1 MKIVKFIAVVVGIS
15 LFLAGCAPSLATQ
28 IDLSIS
34 MSPSNIV
41 VNMGNSLQQKATIT
55 WEINNRSKITTDQS
69 RYELSIGYARKGA
82 FSTEV
87 IAKLDETFA
96 AGATK
101 KGTYEHT
108 FGAREGMDGDY
119 ELHFTLMEKNPDGS
133 FSILKEATP
142 FPFTLKWEK

>member
-1 MKIVKFIAVVVGIS
+1 MKTVKFLVVAMGIS

-34 MSPSNIV
+34 MPSSDIV
-41 VNMGNSLQQKATIT
+41 VNMKNGLQQKATIT
-55 WEINNRSKITTDQS
+55 WEVNNRSKITPDKS
-69 RYELSIGYARKGA
+69 SYRLSVGYARKGA
-82 FSTEV
+82 TSTE
-87 IAKLDETFA
+87 IITELDETFA
-96 AGATK
+96 AGATT

-119 ELHFTLMEKNPDGS
+119 ELRFTLMKKNADGS
-133 FSILKEATP
+133 FSVLKEATP

>member
-1 MKIVKFIAVVVGIS
+1 MNTVKFLVVAMGIS
-15 LFLAGCAPSLATQ
+15 LFLAGCAHSLATQ

-34 MSPSNIV
+34 MSPSDIV
-41 VNMGNSLQQKATIT
+41 VNMKNGLQQKATIT
-55 WEINNRSKITTDQS
+55 WEVNNRSKITADQS

-82 FSTEV
+82 SSTEV
-87 IAKLDETFA
+87 ITKLDETFA

-119 ELHFTLMEKNPDGS
+119 ELRFTLMKKNTDGS
-133 FSILKEATP
+133 FSVLKEAAS